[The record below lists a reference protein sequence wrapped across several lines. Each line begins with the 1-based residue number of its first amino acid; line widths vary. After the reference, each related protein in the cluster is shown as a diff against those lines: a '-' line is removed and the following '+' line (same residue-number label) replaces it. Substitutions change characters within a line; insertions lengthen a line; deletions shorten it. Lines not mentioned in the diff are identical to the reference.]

1 MFKFQVLSLEFEWR
15 KLSYNIGG
23 TDGIQKDLKKTDCI
37 EMECKDDVG
46 MLEATTQE
54 VLTKESISGLEVVK
68 LIVAELRRNG
78 RLFILPMNDITAME
92 AVTKAFKLLLDIGKL
107 DQFFCF

>member
-1 MFKFQVLSLEFEWR
+1 
-15 KLSYNIGG
+15 
-23 TDGIQKDLKKTDCI
+23 
-37 EMECKDDVG
+37 MECKDDVG